1 MKNNN
6 IFVLLGLLFWQ
17 WYCISMFVD
26 ITEVKIQR
34 IDFSEVTTVLESSL
48 EENNL
53 RFWTLVTEF
62 AG

>member
-26 ITEVKIQR
+26 ITEVKTQR
-34 IDFSEVTTVLESSL
+34 IDFSGVTTVLESSL
-48 EENNL
+48 EGNNL